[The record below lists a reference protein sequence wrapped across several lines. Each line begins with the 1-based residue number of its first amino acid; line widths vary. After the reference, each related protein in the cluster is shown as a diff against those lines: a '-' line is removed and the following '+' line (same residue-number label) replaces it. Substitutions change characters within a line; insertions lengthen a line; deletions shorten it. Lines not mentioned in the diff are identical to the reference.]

1 MKKTNEKANKSAAK
15 KANLSRSV
23 AIKKVVVK
31 KASKSKTAIKKPIVK
46 KPAAVK
52 LSNLKSKK
60 QHLITVNS
68 NVLDDKE
75 ENHLKKWL
83 RENRIT
89 EVECLVP
96 DITGN
101 ARGKII
107 PATKF
112 STDYGTRLPEG
123 IFATTVTG
131 EYIDEYDEIVSSSD
145 SDMYLHPDANTVR
158 MVPWASDPT
167 VQIIHDCFT
176 RDGKPHELAPRNIL
190 KRVIERYDALGL
202 KPIIAPEVEFFFVQK
217 NIDPDFP
224 LQPPAGKNGRPET
237 ARQSY
242 SIDAVNEFDPIL
254 DLMYDYCETM
264 ELDVDTLIHE
274 SGAAQL
280 EINFLHSD
288 PLSRAD
294 QVFLFKRTVREA
306 AMRHD
311 IYATFLAKPMENEP
325 GSSMHIHQSLVD
337 AKTGKNVF
345 TGKNGERH
353 SELFMNYMGGL
364 QRYIPDVM
372 AFFAPNVNSYRRLI
386 YGEVSPKNVQWGY
399 DNRTCGLRV
408 PFDSPENMRV
418 ETRFA
423 GSDANPYLAIAAT
436 LACGLLGIEQKLQP
450 TAPTVGST
458 QSSGFELPKSLED
471 SLEFLSRSTEIN
483 EILGARF
490 CKAYT
495 CIKRK
500 EYETFFRV
508 ISSWEREFLL
518 LNV

>member
-1 MKKTNEKANKSAAK
+1 MKKTDSKQKRMPRKKSPGRKSSPKRNMQARP
-15 KANLSRSV
+15 S
-23 AIKKVVVK
+23 AIGEREEDH
-31 KASKSKTAIKKPIVK
+31 IKR
-46 KPAAVK
+46 
-52 LSNLKSKK
+52 
-60 QHLITVNS
+60 
-68 NVLDDKE
+68 
-75 ENHLKKWL
+75 WL
-83 RENRIT
+83 HEHRIT

-107 PATKF
+107 PAAKF
-112 STDYGTRLPEG
+112 STDYGTRLPEA

-131 EYIDEYDEIVSSSD
+131 EYIDEYHEIVSASD
-145 SDMYLHPDANTVR
+145 SDLYLRPDPSTLRV
-158 MVPWASDPT
+158 VPWASDPT

-176 RDGKPHELAPRNIL
+176 QEGAPHELAPRSVL
-190 KRVIERYDALGL
+190 RRVIERYDALGL
-202 KPIIAPEVEFFFVQK
+202 KPIIAPELEFFLVQK
-217 NIDPDFP
+217 NTDPDFP
-224 LQPPAGKNGRPET
+224 LQPPVGRNGRPET

-264 ELDVDTLIHE
+264 ELDVETLIHE

-280 EINFLHSD
+280 EVNFRHAD

-306 AMRHD
+306 ALRHD

-325 GSSMHIHQSLVD
+325 GSSMHIHQSILN

-345 TGKNGERH
+345 IGSRGAPH
-353 SELFMNYMGGL
+353 SELFMNYLGGL
-364 QRYIPDVM
+364 QRYVPEAM
-372 AFFAPNVNSYRRLI
+372 AFLAPNVNSYRRLV

-418 ETRFA
+418 ESRFA

-450 TAPTVGST
+450 TEPST
-458 QSSGFELPKSLED
+458 GFTHSSGYELPKSMQD
-471 SLEFLSRSTEIN
+471 SLEFLERSKALRG
-483 EILGARF
+483 ILGEHF
-490 CKAYT
+490 CKAYV